1 MPVSQEVLDEIAL
14 TRAEYDLI
22 VERLS
27 REPNAVE
34 LGMFGALWSEH
45 CGYKHSRP
53 LLRMFSHTS
62 AVVLS
67 ETGAENAGAVDIGD
81 GLAVVFKVES
91 HNHPSAVEPFQGA
104 ATGVG
109 GIVRDILAMGAR
121 PIALLNSLRFG
132 PIDDTG
138 YPPARSSL
146 EDSPSPQ
153 PSPSRERDR
162 EGRLADSPSPSR
174 EREIATNRHLFGG
187 VVRGI
192 SWYGNCIGV
201 PDVGGEI
208 YFDPSYS
215 HNPLVNA
222 MCVGLIETERLASA
236 AARVPGSVLLLA
248 GADTG
253 RDGIHGASGLA
264 SRTFEEEAELR
275 PTVQVGNPFLEKVL
289 IEACLEALDTGAVL
303 AIQDLGAAGLTSAS
317 IESAARAGRGIR
329 IDLSQ
334 VHRRETG
341 MSAYEV
347 MLSESQE
354 RMLLVALPERVAEVK
369 AVFERWDVECREIGQ
384 VIAEPEAQIFDGS
397 EPVAHL
403 PIRPLSE
410 APAYRLEGQPSEEDL
425 ARREFPLSEIPLPE
439 CDPAE
444 TLLRL
449 LASSNIAS
457 KRAVYRQYD
466 HQVQTNTVAGPG
478 GSDAAVLRVKGT
490 GKAIAVAVDGN
501 ARHCFL
507 DPCVGGQIAV
517 AEVCRNL
524 SCTGARP
531 LALTDCLNFG
541 NPLRPDIYYQLE
553 ECIRGMALASET
565 FDAPVVSGNVSLFNE
580 TQGQAVHPT
589 PVVGALGLLDDAAK
603 TVGAGF
609 PAEGLAVML
618 LGPGLDAATAQDLA
632 GSEYL
637 QVMHGLTA
645 GQPSIDLD
653 LERRVQEVC
662 RQAIADGLVR
672 SAHDC
677 SDGGLAVALAESCI
691 LGSVG
696 FRGVLDAARWD
707 AALFGEKQSRI
718 VISLDTADLPKLADL
733 ARSRGV
739 PLLSL
744 GRTGGDRLAL
754 RVGDE
759 ATNDGSNGGPPAI
772 DLPVERISEVWTQS
786 LEAASG

>member
-22 VERLS
+22 VERLN
-27 REPNAVE
+27 REPNSVE

-62 AVVLS
+62 PVVLS

-132 PIDDTG
+132 PLDDPENG
-138 YPPARSSL
+138 A
-146 EDSPSPQ
+146 
-153 PSPSRERDR
+153 
-162 EGRLADSPSPSR
+162 
-174 EREIATNRHLFGG
+174 INKHLFGG

-215 HNPLVNA
+215 RNPLVNA
-222 MCVGLIETERLASA
+222 MCVGLIDKDQLASA

-264 SRTFEEEAELR
+264 SRTFEVEAELR

-329 IDLSQ
+329 LDLAQ
-334 VHRRETG
+334 VRRRETG
-341 MSAYEV
+341 MNAYEV

-354 RMLLVALPERVAEVK
+354 RMLLAALPERVDEVR
-369 AVFERWDVECREIGQ
+369 AVFERWDVDCREIGR
-384 VIAEPEAQIFDGS
+384 VIAEPEAQVFDGA

-410 APAYRLEGQPSEEDL
+410 APVYRLEGQPSAADV
-425 ARREFPLSEIPLPE
+425 ARREMPLAGVPLPE
-439 CDPAE
+439 CGPAE

-449 LASSNIAS
+449 LASPNIAS

-466 HQVQTNTVAGPG
+466 HQVQTNTVRGPG
-478 GSDAAVLRVKGT
+478 SSDAAVLRVKGT
-490 GKAIAVAVDGN
+490 GKAIALAVDGN
-501 ARHCFL
+501 GRHCFL
-507 DPCVGGQIAV
+507 DPFVGGQIAV
-517 AEVCRNL
+517 AEVCRNI

-565 FDAPVVSGNVSLFNE
+565 LDAPVVSGNVSLFNE

-589 PVVGALGLLDDAAK
+589 PVVGALGLLDDAGKA
-603 TVGAGF
+603 VGAGF
-609 PAEGLAVML
+609 PGEGLAVML
-618 LGPGLDAATAQDLA
+618 LGPGLGTSAANDLA

-645 GQPSIDLD
+645 GQPSIDLK
-653 LERRVQEVC
+653 LERRVQETC
-662 RQAIADGLVR
+662 REGVKQGLIL

-691 LGSVG
+691 LGGVG
-696 FRGVLDAARWD
+696 FRFQGSVDALPRWD
-707 AALFGEKQSRI
+707 TALFGEKQSRI
-718 VISLDTADLPKLADL
+718 VVSVERDRMHLMEDL
-733 ARSRGV
+733 AHAVGAPVS
-739 PLLSL
+739 LL
-744 GRTGGDRLAL
+744 GFTGGATFQVDSHDEDGAATGDGVELMLAEL
-754 RVGDE
+754 T
-759 ATNDGSNGGPPAI
+759 A
-772 DLPVERISEVWTQS
+772 VWTQA
-786 LEAASG
+786 LEAASA

>member
-27 REPNAVE
+27 REPNSVE

-53 LLRMFSHTS
+53 LMRMFSHTS
-62 AVVLS
+62 PVVLS

-132 PIDDTG
+132 PLDDPENG
-138 YPPARSSL
+138 A
-146 EDSPSPQ
+146 
-153 PSPSRERDR
+153 
-162 EGRLADSPSPSR
+162 
-174 EREIATNRHLFGG
+174 INKHLFGG

-215 HNPLVNA
+215 RNPLVNA
-222 MCVGLIETERLASA
+222 MCVGLIDKDQLASA

-264 SRTFEEEAELR
+264 SRTFEVEAELR

-329 IDLSQ
+329 LDLAQ
-334 VHRRETG
+334 VRRRETG
-341 MSAYEV
+341 MNAYEV

-354 RMLLVALPERVAEVK
+354 RMLLAALPERVDEVR
-369 AVFERWDVECREIGQ
+369 AVFERWDVDCREIGR
-384 VIAEPEAQIFDGS
+384 VIAEPEAQVFDGA

-410 APAYRLEGQPSEEDL
+410 APVYRLEGRPSAEDV
-425 ARREFPLSEIPLPE
+425 ARREMPLAGVPLPE
-439 CDPAE
+439 CGPAE

-449 LASSNIAS
+449 LASPNIAS

-466 HQVQTNTVAGPG
+466 HQVQTNTVRGPG
-478 GSDAAVLRVKGT
+478 SSDAAVLRVKGT
-490 GKAIAVAVDGN
+490 GKAIALAVDGN
-501 ARHCFL
+501 GRHCFL
-507 DPCVGGQIAV
+507 DPFVGGQIAV
-517 AEVCRNL
+517 AEACRNI

-565 FDAPVVSGNVSLFNE
+565 LDAPVVSGNVSLFNE

-589 PVVGALGLLDDAAK
+589 PVVGALGLLDDAGKA
-603 TVGAGF
+603 VGAGF
-609 PAEGLAVML
+609 PGEGLAVML
-618 LGPGLDAATAQDLA
+618 LGPGLGTSAANDLA

-637 QVMHGLTA
+637 EVMHGLTA
-645 GQPSIDLD
+645 GQPSIDLE
-653 LERRVQEVC
+653 LERRVQETC
-662 RQAIADGLVR
+662 REGVKQGLIL

-691 LGSVG
+691 LGGVG
-696 FRGVLDAARWD
+696 FRFQGSVDALSRWD
-707 AALFGEKQSRI
+707 TALFGEKQSRI
-718 VISLDTADLPKLADL
+718 VVSVERDRMHLMEDL
-733 ARSRGV
+733 AHAVGAPVS
-739 PLLSL
+739 PL
-744 GRTGGDRLAL
+744 GFTGGATFQVDSHDDDGAATGDGVELMLAEL
-754 RVGDE
+754 T
-759 ATNDGSNGGPPAI
+759 A
-772 DLPVERISEVWTQS
+772 VWTQA
-786 LEAASG
+786 LETASA